1 MAISFNLDEIFE
13 MAEQIEKNG
22 ASFYREAARKTGDKK
37 TQKMFID
44 LAVMEDGHLK
54 IFQEMRKQLD
64 VSDKE
69 PTSFDPDNEAAF
81 YLQAMAAS
89 HGIEGKK
96 DRLTK
101 LSGKETI
108 REIFETAVNA
118 EKNSI
123 VFYTASKTLSP
134 PRAGIKIDTII
145 SEEFDHLAILKM
157 QLAQLP

>member
-13 MAEQIEKNG
+13 MAEEIEKNG
-22 ASFYREAARKTGDKK
+22 ASFYREAARKTGDKA
-37 TQKMFID
+37 TQKTFVN
-44 LAVMEDGHLK
+44 LAAMEDGHLK
-54 IFQEMRKQLD
+54 IFSEMRKQLD
-64 VSDKE
+64 ASDKE
-69 PTSFDPDNEAAF
+69 QATFDPDDEAAL

-101 LSGKETI
+101 LSGNETI
-108 REIFETAVNA
+108 REIFEIAVNA

-123 VFYTASKTLSP
+123 VFYTALKDIVSATG
-134 PRAGIKIDTII
+134 RDRVDMII
-145 SEEFDHLAILKM
+145 SEELGHLAILKM

>member
-1 MAISFNLDEIFE
+1 MSISFNLDEIFE

-22 ASFYREAARKTGDKK
+22 VDFYREAAKKVADKK
-37 TQKMFID
+37 TRDMFIA
-44 LAVMEDGHLK
+44 LAGMEDGHLK
-54 IFQEMRKQLD
+54 IFQEMRKQLG

-69 PTSFDPDNEAAF
+69 PTSFDPDNESAF

-101 LSGKETI
+101 LSGNETI
-108 REIFETAVNA
+108 REIFEIAVNA

-123 VFYTASKTLSP
+123 VFYAALKEIVSATGRNKV
-134 PRAGIKIDTII
+134 DTII
-145 SEEFDHLAILKM
+145 SEELGHLAILET

>member
-22 ASFYREAARKTGDKK
+22 ASFYREAARKTSDKA
-37 TQKMFID
+37 TQKTFMN

-54 IFQEMRKQLD
+54 IFNEMRKQLD
-64 VSDKE
+64 ASDKE
-69 PTSFDPDNEAAF
+69 PVTFDPDDEAAF

-89 HGIEGKK
+89 HGVEGKK
-96 DRLTK
+96 DRTTK
-101 LSGKETI
+101 LTGSETI
-108 REIFETAVNA
+108 REIFEIAVNA

-123 VFYTASKTLSP
+123 VFYAALKDIVSA
-134 PRAGIKIDTII
+134 AGRDKVDTII
-145 SEEFDHLAILKM
+145 SEELGHLAILTI